1 MFKKSIFSLALFV
14 LSLNSAFSQSSPTTS
29 PNLPLGS
36 VAYSDDIW
44 AIQYNPAGLGVA
56 RGWQLYYTHAYS
68 DSSFKGDNGIFMSAG
83 GLGFSSEWLGTQN
96 STTYRKYSLAYGLK
110 LDQRFFMGSSYSW
123 FSSKNQDLDKLSS
136 WNAGIIFRANQYL
149 SLGALVSDLNRPTY
163 LNQKTDIGFNYGVSF
178 RPWQDRLTLAVEGFS
193 TEKQRLK
200 DTRLTYKLEAEPT
213 DGLILYGLLDQD
225 KNYGLGVRFNLTNFC
240 LGSFNFFAKKGG
252 MQNGVGYM
260 GFSKDRFRTRMQR
273 KNNLLKM
280 RLAGDIPEEN
290 RSGAFLAKKRT
301 LFQVLNQIQKARED
315 KTISGLILRI
325 DNLAIG
331 WAKVQELRDA
341 LYDFKS
347 SAKKIYVFMESGGNK
362 EYYLATLADKIIMLP
377 TGDLNFTGLA
387 AEVTFYKKTLDKLGV
402 VADLEHIGDYK
413 NASDLLTRESMSDAH
428 REVVNSVLDDIYS
441 QILQDIA
448 QARNLT
454 VEEVKDKINQGPY
467 TALEAKKTGLVDELA
482 FYDEVK
488 EIAEEKENKNFLT
501 LSENRYSKQ
510 TEWGYSWFIPPKIA
524 LIYATGEIVSG
535 RSGRDFLFGN
545 TMGSETIADAIKKA
559 REDNKIKAV
568 VLRVDSPGG
577 SGIASDV
584 IWRELVLTK
593 RKKPLI
599 VSMSDVAASGGY
611 FIACPGDYIL
621 AQPGTITGSIGVISG
636 KVSLQGLYQKIGFS
650 KEIVKRGAHAD
661 FYTTTRTFS
670 DEEREIVRRQIKQ
683 FYSDF
688 VDKVASGRKLPF
700 AYVDG
705 IAQGRVWTGNQAL
718 QNKLVDEF
726 GGINLALALAKEKA
740 GIPDESAVQIVT
752 LPRYRRFFPLFGS
765 ELYSVFSKFKE
776 ASQIL
781 SGESAFSDENILYLA
796 PYEIEVK

>member
-1 MFKKSIFSLALFV
+1 MFRKFTLALSFCFLSISLAV
-14 LSLNSAFSQSSPTTS
+14 GQTSPTVS

-44 AIQYNPAGLGVA
+44 AIQYNPAGLGMA

-68 DSSFKGDNGIFMSAG
+68 DSSFKGDNGVYMSAG
-83 GLGFSSEWLGTQN
+83 GLGFSSEWLGTQ
-96 STTYRKYSLAYGLK
+96 SSAAYRKYSLASGLK
-110 LDQRFFMGSSYSW
+110 FEDRFFIGSSYSW
-123 FSSKNQDLDKLSS
+123 FDSKNKDLDKLSS
-136 WNAGIIFRANQYL
+136 WNVGILIRTQEFFSVGFTASN
-149 SLGALVSDLNRPTY
+149 LNRPGY
-163 LNQKTDIGFNYGVSF
+163 LNQKIDISFNYGAAL
-178 RPWQDRLTLAVEGFS
+178 RPLGDRLTLALEGFS
-193 TEKQRLK
+193 TENQSWK
-200 DTRLTYKLEAEPT
+200 DADVSFKVEAEPS
-213 DGLILYGLLDQD
+213 DGLILYGLLDRD
-225 KNYGLGVRFNLTNFC
+225 RNYGLGVRFNLTNFNF
-240 LGSFNFFAKKGG
+240 GSFNFFAKKGG
-252 MQNGVGYM
+252 LQKGVGYL
-260 GFSKDRFRTRMQR
+260 GFSQDQFRTSAQK
-273 KNNLLKM
+273 KNRLLKM
-280 RLAGDIPEEN
+280 RLAGEIPEEN
-290 RSGAFLAKKRT
+290 RSGSFLAKKRT
-301 LFQVLNQIQKARED
+301 LYQVLNQIQKARED
-315 KTISGLILRI
+315 KSISGIILRI
-325 DNLAIG
+325 DHLSIG
-331 WAKVQELRDA
+331 LAKVQELRDA

-347 SAKKIYVFMESGGNK
+347 SGKKIYAFMESGGNK
-362 EYYLATLADKIIMLP
+362 EYYLASVADKVVMLP

-387 AEVTFYKKTLDKLGV
+387 AEITFYKKTLDKLGV

-413 NASDLLTRESMSDAH
+413 NASDLLTREVMSEAH

-454 VEEVKDKINQGPY
+454 VEEVKAKIDQGPY
-467 TALEAKKTGLVDELA
+467 TAAEAKKTGLVDELA
-482 FYDEVK
+482 FYDEVP
-488 EIAEEKENKNFLT
+488 EIARERENKNFAT
-501 LSENRYSKQ
+501 LSENIYSKQ
-510 TEWGYSWFIPPKIA
+510 TDWRYSWFVPPKIA

-535 RSGRDFLFGN
+535 KSGRDFLFGN
-545 TMGSETIADAIKKA
+545 TMGSETIADAIKRA
-559 REDNKIKAV
+559 REDKHIKAV

-584 IWRELVLTK
+584 IWRELILTK
-593 RKKPLI
+593 RVKPVI

-636 KVSLQGLYQKIGFS
+636 KMSLQGLYQKIGFT
-650 KEIVKRGAHAD
+650 KEIVKRGEHAD
-661 FYTTTRTFS
+661 FYTDTRTFS
-670 DEEREIVRRQIKQ
+670 DEEREIVRRQIKA
-683 FYSDF
+683 FYADF

-700 AYVDG
+700 DYVDG

-726 GGINLALALAKEKA
+726 GGLNLALALAKEKA

-752 LPRYRRFFPLFGS
+752 LPRYRKFFPLFGS

-781 SGESAFSDENILYLA
+781 SGETAFSGENILYLA

>member
-1 MFKKSIFSLALFV
+1 MFKKLVFSLALVV
-14 LSLNSAFSQSSPTTS
+14 LSFNIVFSQSSPTAS

-44 AIQYNPAGLGVA
+44 SIQYNPAGLGMA

-68 DSSFKGDNGIFMSAG
+68 DSSFEGDNGVFMSAG
-83 GLGFSSEWLGTQN
+83 GMGFSSEWLGTQ
-96 STTYRKYSLAYGLK
+96 TTATYRKYSLAYGLK
-110 LDQRFFMGSSYSW
+110 FEDRFFMGSSYSW
-123 FSSKNQDLDKLSS
+123 FGSKNQDLDKLSS
-136 WNAGIIFRANQYL
+136 WNVGILIRPREFFSVGFTASN
-149 SLGALVSDLNRPTY
+149 LNRPSY
-163 LNQKTDIGFNYGVSF
+163 LNQKIDISFNYGAAL
-178 RPWQDRLTLAVEGFS
+178 RPLGDRLTLALEGFS
-193 TEKQRLK
+193 TENQSWK
-200 DTRLTYKLEAEPT
+200 DANVSFKIETEPT

-225 KNYGLGVRFNLTNFC
+225 RNYGLGIRFNLTNFNF
-240 LGSFNFFAKKGG
+240 GSFNFFAKKGG
-252 MQNGVGYM
+252 LQKGVGYL
-260 GFSKDRFRTRMQR
+260 GFSQDRFRTSVQK

-280 RLAGDIPEEN
+280 KLAGEIPEEN

-301 LFQVLNQIQKARED
+301 LYQVLNQIQKARED
-315 KTISGLILRI
+315 KTVSGLILRI

-347 SAKKIYVFMESGGNK
+347 SGKKIYAFMESGGNK

-377 TGDLNFTGLA
+377 TGDLHFTGLA

-402 VADLEHIGDYK
+402 AADLEHIGDYK

-428 REVVNSVLDDIYS
+428 REVVNSVLDDIFN
-441 QILQDIA
+441 QLLKDIA
-448 QARNLT
+448 QTRNLT
-454 VEEVKDKINQGPY
+454 VEEVKAKIDQGPY

-482 FYDEVK
+482 FYDEVP
-488 EIAEEKENKNFLT
+488 EIARERENKNFST
-501 LSENRYSKQ
+501 LSENLYTKQ
-510 TEWGYSWFIPPKIA
+510 TDWDYSWFVPHKIA

-545 TMGSETIADAIKKA
+545 TMGSETVADAIKKA

-568 VLRVDSPGG
+568 VLRVDSPGW

-593 RKKPLI
+593 RVKPVI
-599 VSMSDVAASGGY
+599 ISMSDVAASGGY

-636 KVSLQGLYQKIGFS
+636 KMSLQGLYQKIGFS
-650 KEIVKRGAHAD
+650 KEIVKRGEHAD

-670 DEEREIVRRQIKQ
+670 DEEREIVRRQIKE

-718 QNKLVDEF
+718 QNKLVDQF
-726 GGINLALALAKEKA
+726 GGINQALALAKEKA
-740 GIPDESAVQIVT
+740 GIPDESSVEIVS

-765 ELYSVFSKFKE
+765 ELYSVFSNFKE

-781 SGESAFSDENILYLA
+781 SGATVLSGENILYLA